1 MIGGSRLLGAK
12 IQSERT
18 GHMKAVEKAAAGK
31 ALHQKSDRAKIVLI
45 DDDPVYGA
53 VIRRWAELE
62 KVNLDVYNSLDDLGF
77 LGLLSKYDVVI
88 VDYDLGELNGKDV
101 ADYMATLFNNKP
113 MVMISLVDRSTE
125 IMNCPSCVKAFMKKS
140 AGYARILDTALK
152 LGMEKKSAF

>member
-1 MIGGSRLLGAK
+1 
-12 IQSERT
+12 
-18 GHMKAVEKAAAGK
+18 
-31 ALHQKSDRAKIVLI
+31 
-45 DDDPVYGA
+45 
-53 VIRRWAELE
+53 
-62 KVNLDVYNSLDDLGF
+62 
-77 LGLLSKYDVVI
+77 VI